1 MASRRLMLCAIVLAC
16 PAWSAARPQTGTFR
30 IGDGRAFVAERQI
43 LVTADLSHQ
52 LSDAALEALQN
63 GVGLEVI
70 AEAELV
76 RERTLWWDEV
86 LSTASRRLLLEYHAL
101 ANQYVLR
108 NLTFGTSQTFR
119 SLTPMLEE
127 LNAVRDLRVGAES
140 LLSQDQNYRVRF
152 RTRLDI
158 ESLPAPLRP
167 MAYVSDGWQLSSGW
181 HNWALEWQK

>member
-1 MASRRLMLCAIVLAC
+1 MLCAVLLAC
-16 PAWSAARPQTGTFR
+16 PAWGAARTESGAFR
-30 IGDGRAFVAERQI
+30 ISDGRAFVQERHV

-52 LSDAALEALQN
+52 LSEAALEALQN

-76 RERTLWWDEV
+76 RERILWWDEI
-86 LSTASRRLLLEYHAL
+86 LSIATRRLLLEYHAL

-108 NLTFGTSQTFR
+108 DLLLDTSQTFR
-119 SLTPMLEE
+119 SLPPMLDE
-127 LNAVRDLRVGAES
+127 LNAVRDLRVGADS
-140 LLSQDQNYRVRF
+140 LLAKGQTYRVRL

-167 MAYVSDGWQLSSGW
+167 MAYVSDAWQLSSGW
-181 HNWALEWQK
+181 RSWALEWPK